1 MADGT
6 GALPERASGA
16 KQFSNAVD
24 FAPFIAFQDEHA
36 WAFHKSLLFPR
47 IGVFYSLIPKNA
59 CTSLL
64 SALAVESGLTSPWF
78 HTRNRIH
85 NVQSRFWAFRDLD
98 RFHDD
103 SFKIIAFRNP
113 FKRALSAFNNKLVG
127 TDSDHLVH
135 QRFFEKRLNKK
146 IADCRLSEIIRV
158 ADRCPH
164 WMLDEHFAP
173 QWSFLFYDRYDLIID
188 ADQKVTSLE
197 LGGREIAIAHENK
210 KSKPRSDH
218 DLGDVPIAEIRRFVD
233 ETGTMPALSGQ
244 QEIFRRT
251 IRPGGNYERDFLLY
265 SALA

>member
-1 MADGT
+1 MAD
-6 GALPERASGA
+6 AQVELPQEVAGL
-16 KQFSNAVD
+16 KQFDNKVD
-24 FAPFIAFQDEHA
+24 LAPFIAFQDEHA
-36 WAFHKSLLFPR
+36 WAFHKSLMFPR

-64 SALAVESGLTSPWF
+64 SAFAKESGLTSPWF

-85 NVQSRFWAFRDLD
+85 NIQSRFWAFRELD

-127 TDSDHLVH
+127 TDADHQVH

-146 IADCRLSEIIRV
+146 IADCRLSDIIRV

-173 QWSFLFYDRYDLIID
+173 QWSFIFYDHYDLIID
-188 ADQKVTSLE
+188 ADHKVSGLE
-197 LGGREIAIAHENK
+197 LEGREIAIAHENK
-210 KSKPRSDH
+210 KSKPRSDE
-218 DLGDVPIAEIRRFVD
+218 DLGDAPISEIRKFID
-233 ETGTMPALSGQ
+233 ETGTMPSLTGQ

-251 IRPGGNYERDFLLY
+251 IKRDGNYVRDFLLY
-265 SALA
+265 GALA